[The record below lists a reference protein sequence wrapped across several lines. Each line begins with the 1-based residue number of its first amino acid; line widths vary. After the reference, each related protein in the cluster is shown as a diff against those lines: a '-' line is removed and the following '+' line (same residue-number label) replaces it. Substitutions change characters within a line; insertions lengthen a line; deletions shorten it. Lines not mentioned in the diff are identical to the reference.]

1 MNLEHRVL
9 VAAQPLAWRALQ
21 TMLADVLDLVPAHT
35 TTDAFKILER
45 ERVDLIVSTIAF
57 DESRMLE
64 FLQAVK
70 QASST
75 EGIPFLCSRI
85 FVSVIRDHLVSAMRD
100 ACKESGAC
108 DFVDIARLAPDAA
121 RDVMRNAVEG
131 CLKPPLGAPQLP

>member
-57 DESRMLE
+57 DESRMLD

-75 EGIPFLCSRI
+75 RGIPFLCSR
-85 FVSVIRDHLVSAMRD
+85 VLASVIRDNLVAAMAA

-108 DFVDIARLAPDAA
+108 DFVDIARLPPDTAQ
-121 RDVMRNAVEG
+121 DVLRSAVEG
-131 CLKPPLGAPQLP
+131 CLRQSPGAPQAP

>member
-57 DESRMLE
+57 DESRMLD

-75 EGIPFLCSRI
+75 SGIPFLCSR
-85 FVSVIRDHLVSAMRD
+85 VLASVIRDNLVAAM
-100 ACKESGAC
+100 AALCKESGAC
-108 DFVDIARLAPDAA
+108 DFVDIARLPPDTAQ
-121 RDVMRNAVEG
+121 DVLRSAVEG
-131 CLKPPLGAPQLP
+131 CLRQSPGAPQAP